1 MEPHK
6 NIVPASTGMSMTGIT
21 FACAIKIAATAAM
34 GETAKR
40 LALVGVVG
48 LICGGLAACSSMP
61 IQMQC
66 SEIQARIDY
75 GDLTGDQLRFA
86 MQELDDCRGRQK
98 SAEQK
103 DSGFVDNTEKRFTP
117 KEEPTADSGGVSD
130 SGRIPDSSKMRGG
143 K

>member
-6 NIVPASTGMSMTGIT
+6 NIVPAPTGMSMTGIT
-21 FACAIKIAATAAM
+21 FACATKIAPM
-34 GETAKR
+34 GKIAKGLV
-40 LALVGVVG
+40 LAGVVR
-48 LICGGLAACSSMP
+48 LRFGGLAACSSMP
-61 IQMQC
+61 IRMQC
-66 SEIQARIDY
+66 SEIQARIHY

-98 SAEQK
+98 SAERK

-117 KEEPTADSGGVSD
+117 AAETVSD
-130 SGRIPDSSKMRGG
+130 SGLVSDSSKVKSG